1 MNAWSHRGIW
11 GRVGIVVIDGGRVGG
26 VDDDPGVGKTAERR
40 VSRTV
45 KASAQAERDGLE
57 VEA

>member
-1 MNAWSHRGIW
+1 M
-11 GRVGIVVIDGGRVGG
+11 GG
-26 VDDDPGVGKTAERR
+26 VGDDPGVGKTAERR

-45 KASAQAERDGLE
+45 KASAQAERDGLG

>member
-1 MNAWSHRGIW
+1 M
-11 GRVGIVVIDGGRVGG
+11 GG

-45 KASAQAERDGLE
+45 KASAQAERDGLG